1 MKIKRIN
8 QTIQKSLIQKK
19 LTEILELFTQE
30 LYIFIS
36 YLLT

>member
-30 LYIFIS
+30 IYIFIS